1 MSTLRVSRPRPF
13 SRRLFTTSRV
23 LCFLVLSCAAYGQS
37 AFVRVNQ
44 VAYVSGGA
52 KRAYLMSSAAETGAS
67 FAVKNSSG
75 TTVYSAAIG
84 AKLGSWS
91 SGYPDVYALDFDSV
105 MTPGTYTIT
114 VSGPIAVSSPSF
126 KIDSP
131 TNVYSS
137 ALANSLYFYQ
147 NERDGNS
154 NTFQSTTFISTPLRS
169 APGHLNDQ
177 AAKVYVTPNMNSSGR
192 FSGDLSPATFNGSQ
206 VTINAEGGWWD
217 AGDYMKFVQTHSYT
231 VALMLIGVRDFPN
244 QMGATGV
251 TQNGL
256 HFTDE
261 AKFGLDWLSEMWD
274 DTNEILYYQV
284 AIGNGNAKTISDHDI
299 WRLPQADDTYNGCS
313 SQYRY
318 ICHRPVFVNTA
329 AVSSSGQIVSKA
341 PISPNLAGR
350 LVADFALCY
359 RVYASSNPT
368 YANQCLS
375 SAEHIFALANTNPSS
390 LLTVAPNSFY
400 PETEWRDDMELGA
413 TELYFALQSCG
424 TNCPGPNLNPASYY
438 LQQAA
443 TWANA
448 YITGPNDA
456 ADTLN
461 LYDVSGLAH
470 FELYRAISLAG
481 NPSGLATTQA
491 ALIADLQ
498 KQLNKAIAQS
508 ATDPFGFGFPWN
520 VYDTTSHGGG
530 LAVMAAEYSFLNG
543 PALNN
548 FGNSNSPAVYAG
560 RQLANVLG
568 ANSWGVS
575 LIVGNGTTFPLCM
588 QHQVTNLIP
597 KPPDNVNGPFLSGAT
612 VEGPNGVI
620 SNGTLSGMLAC
631 PTSGVDVYS
640 QFNNN
645 KAVFKDFVQSFP
657 TVEPAIDLTA
667 SSFLAFAWQMAGAPT
682 GTP

>member
-1 MSTLRVSRPRPF
+1 MLNLRASRPLSFNRSF
-13 SRRLFTTSRV
+13 LAFQFLLLFAV
-23 LCFLVLSCAAYGQS
+23 SCAYAQT

-44 VAYVSGGA
+44 VGYVAGGS
-52 KRAYLMSSAAETGAS
+52 KRAYLMASAAETGAT
-67 FAVKNSSG
+67 FTIKNSSG
-75 TTVYSAAIG
+75 GTVFGPAAIG
-84 AKLGSWS
+84 TNLGSWS
-91 SGYPDVYALDFDSV
+91 NGYPDVYALDFDAF
-105 MTPGTYTIT
+105 TTAGTYTIS
-114 VSGPIAVSSPSF
+114 VSGPIAASSPGF
-126 KIDSP
+126 KIDSG
-131 TNVYSS
+131 TNVYSA

-154 NTFQSTTFISTPLRS
+154 TAFQSNTFISTPLRA
-169 APGHLNDQ
+169 APGHLNDA
-177 AAKVYVTPNMNSSGR
+177 AAKVYVTPSMNSSGR
-192 FSGDLSPATFNGSQ
+192 FSGDLSPAALNGSQ

-231 VALMLIGVRDFPN
+231 VALMLVGVRDFPS

-256 HFTDE
+256 HWTDE

-274 DTNEILYYQV
+274 DTNQILYYQV
-284 AIGNGNAKTISDHDI
+284 AIGNGNGKTVSDHDI
-299 WRLPQADDTYNGCS
+299 WRLPQADDNFNGCPS
-313 SQYRY
+313 VDRY
-318 ICHRPVFVNTA
+318 ICHRPVFVNPA
-329 AVSSSGQIVSKA
+329 AVNSSGQIVTKA

-350 LVADFALCY
+350 LAADFALCY
-359 RVYASSNPT
+359 HIYASSNPT

-375 SAEHIFALANTNPSS
+375 SAEHIFDLANTNPTS
-390 LLTVAPNSFY
+390 LLSVAPNSFY

-413 TELYFALQSCG
+413 TELYFAVQGCGSSC
-424 TNCPGPNLNPASYY
+424 PINLHPASFY
-438 LQQAA
+438 LSQAA

-448 YITGPNDA
+448 YITGPGDA
-456 ADTLN
+456 GDTLN

-470 FELYRAISLAG
+470 FELYRAMTLAG
-481 NPSGLATTQA
+481 NPPGLATTQA
-491 ALIADLQ
+491 ALLADLQ

-508 ATDPFGFGFPWN
+508 TKDPFGFGFPWN

-543 PALNN
+543 PALN
-548 FGNSNSPAVYAG
+548 GGTSPAAYAG
-560 RQLANVLG
+560 RQLANILG

-588 QHQVTNLIP
+588 QHQVTNLVP
-597 KPPDNVNGPFLSGAT
+597 MPPDNHSGPFLSGAA
-612 VEGPNGVI
+612 VEGPNGVT
-620 SNGTLSGMLAC
+620 SNGTLSGMVTC
-631 PTSGVDVYS
+631 PTNGVDVFS
-640 QFNNN
+640 QFNNT

-667 SSFLAFAWQMAGAPT
+667 SSFLAFSWQMAGAPS